1 MHKLFIGGINS
12 SDSNYRG
19 GSTSH
24 IFTWKKLGYR
34 VASSQINTMYFL
46 IITGRWEQLSRR
58 RPCGKRRR
66 KASHMLNTCSWYQP
80 CIYVGRQQPF
90 PKNAAVC
97 ARVAGLA
104 QSPAAPLVK
113 HITQMC
119 HNLGCGW
126 MLLKA
131 SARHQQQS
139 GASFDEEMEFL
150 QFLPCCSPVRAVG
163 TLLGRFL
170 IYRIKNLSSLCPI
183 PSKIGNSVKKMLEQR
198 RWKN

>member
-1 MHKLFIGGINS
+1 MRDAQVVYWRHKFVRLQLPRRQHVTYLHVKKTRVS
-12 SDSNYRG
+12 SCFKSDKHDVFPDYNRQMG
-19 GSTSH
+19 TTSEAPS
-24 IFTWKKLGYR
+24 L
-34 VASSQINTMYFL
+34 
-46 IITGRWEQLSRR
+46 WENEEE
-58 RPCGKRRR
+58 RP
-66 KASHMLNTCSWYQP
+66 ATCSTHAVDISLVYMWRDSSP
-80 CIYVGRQQPF
+80 SLRMPLWLVWHKVQQP
-90 PKNAAVC
+90 
-97 ARVAGLA
+97 
-104 QSPAAPLVK
+104 PLVK

-150 QFLPCCSPVRAVG
+150 QFLPCCSSVRAVG

-198 RWKN
+198 R